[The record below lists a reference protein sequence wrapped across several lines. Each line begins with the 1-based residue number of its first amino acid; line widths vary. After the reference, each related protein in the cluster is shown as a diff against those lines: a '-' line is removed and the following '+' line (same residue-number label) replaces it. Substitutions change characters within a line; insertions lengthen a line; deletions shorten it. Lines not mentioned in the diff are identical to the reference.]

1 MNQLLAESGMRHH
14 PVNPM
19 TDSYLPRLVESQ
31 STGRCG
37 VVSAHVFEQGV
48 KAVRQELARLQQEGY
63 RYAVL
68 DALTEHHLEIQGSLA
83 RCPTGNGRFWSGDWL
98 ARQWAQ
104 ENGNRA
110 REAGRPLAGRGV
122 VLSGSCSQ
130 MTNRRVAHYR
140 QIAPAREV
148 DVARCLSTETL
159 AAYAHELAE
168 WVLGR
173 KVYLLH
179 LFCHRQH

>member
-19 TDSYLPRLVESQ
+19 TDSYLPRLVEAQ

-48 KAVRQELARLQQEGY
+48 DAVRQELARLQQEGY

-68 DALTEHHLEIQGSLA
+68 DALTEHHLEIQGEALRDAPLVTGGSGLA
-83 RCPTGNGRFWSGDWL
+83 IGL

-104 ENGNRA
+104 ENGNQA
-110 REAGRPLAGRGV
+110 RKAGRSARWARRSALRFM
-122 VLSGSCSQ
+122 LSNDQPPGS
-130 MTNRRVAHYR
+130 
-140 QIAPAREV
+140 
-148 DVARCLSTETL
+148 TL
-159 AAYAHELAE
+159 PSN
-168 WVLGR
+168 
-173 KVYLLH
+173 
-179 LFCHRQH
+179 CTSP